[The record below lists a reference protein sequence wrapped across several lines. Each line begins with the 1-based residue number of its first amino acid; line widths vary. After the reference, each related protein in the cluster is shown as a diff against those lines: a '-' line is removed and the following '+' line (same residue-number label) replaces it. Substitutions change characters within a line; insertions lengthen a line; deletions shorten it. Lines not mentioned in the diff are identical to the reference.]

1 MGLKKDLVIA
11 KIRAAQESNE
21 NFVLS
26 QKQMSIY
33 EVQSEYEARAII
45 NFLTNPELKFTI
57 EELKASVEIEELQ
70 TNNPL
75 DANIK
80 MSRNINQKVGQ
91 ISSVK
96 SIVDIVVGWIRKI
109 ADTTIPVADVRI
121 GAISGLDS
129 LLGTY
134 DGLVKQVET
143 VAVNTIPP
151 GEGEGEIEVPSLDL
165 KKSGAQGGRLVATG
179 HAYIGLK
186 DPVPNSDTQVDA
198 EDNDFTSVV
207 LLEDNIPRDLVDD
220 VESGQEDYNVPMEG

>member
-26 QKQMSIY
+26 QKQMGIY

-70 TNNPL
+70 TNNSL

-121 GAISGLDS
+121 GTISGLDS
-129 LLGTY
+129 LLSTY

>member
-26 QKQMSIY
+26 QKQMGIY

-70 TNNPL
+70 TNNSL

-96 SIVDIVVGWIRKI
+96 
-109 ADTTIPVADVRI
+109 
-121 GAISGLDS
+121 
-129 LLGTY
+129 
-134 DGLVKQVET
+134 
-143 VAVNTIPP
+143 
-151 GEGEGEIEVPSLDL
+151 
-165 KKSGAQGGRLVATG
+165 
-179 HAYIGLK
+179 
-186 DPVPNSDTQVDA
+186 
-198 EDNDFTSVV
+198 
-207 LLEDNIPRDLVDD
+207 
-220 VESGQEDYNVPMEG
+220 

>member
-186 DPVPNSDTQVDA
+186 DPVPNSDTQVDVG
-198 EDNDFTSVV
+198 DNDFTSVV